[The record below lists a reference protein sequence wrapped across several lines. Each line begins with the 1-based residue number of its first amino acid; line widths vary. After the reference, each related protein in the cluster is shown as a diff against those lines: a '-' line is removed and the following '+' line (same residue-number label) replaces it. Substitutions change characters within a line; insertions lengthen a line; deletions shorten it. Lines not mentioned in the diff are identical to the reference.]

1 VWVTTLHR
9 TIAVLGLVL
18 LCACGGGG
26 GAATVPSAQGLANG
40 SAGSTSWLAV
50 LREEPSAV
58 TLSLA
63 QPQPQYIYVD
73 AGAANG
79 VYPAPAAF
87 AAELEAANP
96 GLLTGPCARIAHLSG
111 SVMEFTDAHGVQAPS
126 YVLFFTP
133 AATGSCAQDIAL
145 GAEGTRSFTVT
156 VTP

>member
-9 TIAVLGLVL
+9 TIAVLGLIL

-58 TLSLA
+58 ALSLA
-63 QPQPQYIYVD
+63 QPQLQYLYVD
-73 AGAANG
+73 AGASNG
-79 VYPAPAAF
+79 VYPAPATF
-87 AAELEAANP
+87 AAEFEAANP
-96 GLLTGPCARIAHLSG
+96 GLLSGPCARITRMSG
-111 SVMEFTDAHGVQAPS
+111 SVMAFTDAHGVQAPS
-126 YVLFFTP
+126 YVIFFTP
-133 AATGSCAQDIAL
+133 VATGSCSQDVAL